1 MRLMEGKID
10 QLVRS
15 VYEEADAADLDLEEL
30 FTNHVGIAHT
40 RWATHGAPSPRNSHP
55 QSSGNEN
62 EFLVVHNSIITNYVV
77 LKENLLRHSFVF
89 ESDTDTEVIPKLAK
103 FVFDR
108 LSEQTMNDGDGFWR
122 SLCDFHDGNL
132 LDILWTHLQ

>member
-1 MRLMEGKID
+1 MCLDDGRVVSNFVAQALQKEPLTVYRDGKQTRSFQYVSDLVEGLMRLMEGKID

-62 EFLVVHNSIITNYVV
+62 EFLVVHNGIITNYVV
-77 LKENLLRHSFVF
+77 LKE
-89 ESDTDTEVIPKLAK
+89 T
-103 FVFDR
+103 
-108 LSEQTMNDGDGFWR
+108 
-122 SLCDFHDGNL
+122 
-132 LDILWTHLQ
+132 IL